1 MSEAKIY
8 TKDEID
14 IILGR
19 EPYSDNT
26 QYFATSN
33 INCEKLLHMNVRG
46 IYTTFIIDNCYIRV
60 FLPKNLASIDEI
72 IASQQIN
79 TLYKGDKSSFLI
91 SYVDSFQ
98 RRSEE
103 FGGVNHTTNIWPYI
117 DIKGSISGSN
127 IGSIIYN
134 TWTWAKNTILPNFNL
149 SGDLLANGLP
159 IIKLGSTNR
168 EFCYI
173 SGGSVLLDKTSGART
188 LVLYVDN
195 VLNQLGTNLQTAI
208 PKIPIFINKDV
219 LTDVVYFSGISTADT
234 KF

>member
-103 FGGVNHTTNIWPYI
+103 FGGVNHTTNI
-117 DIKGSISGSN
+117 
-127 IGSIIYN
+127 
-134 TWTWAKNTILPNFNL
+134 
-149 SGDLLANGLP
+149 
-159 IIKLGSTNR
+159 
-168 EFCYI
+168 
-173 SGGSVLLDKTSGART
+173 
-188 LVLYVDN
+188 
-195 VLNQLGTNLQTAI
+195 
-208 PKIPIFINKDV
+208 
-219 LTDVVYFSGISTADT
+219 
-234 KF
+234 